1 MAQLYELSFV
11 YQNKKQTAKILPQNF
26 QMIIF
31 WAAVSKF
38 CPLSHSQSQIPIV
51 NLENREF
58 TKLHP
63 KIIKLLFWNF
73 HWGQYVS
80 VSHLDSVNP
89 FLLQREK
96 ILEIK

>member
-11 YQNKKQTAKILPQNF
+11 YQNKKQTVKILPQNF

-58 TKLHP
+58 KPMSFECSFLFPNSANLIYEALFTGLHS
-63 KIIKLLFWNF
+63 LASTWC
-73 HWGQYVS
+73 
-80 VSHLDSVNP
+80 
-89 FLLQREK
+89 
-96 ILEIK
+96 